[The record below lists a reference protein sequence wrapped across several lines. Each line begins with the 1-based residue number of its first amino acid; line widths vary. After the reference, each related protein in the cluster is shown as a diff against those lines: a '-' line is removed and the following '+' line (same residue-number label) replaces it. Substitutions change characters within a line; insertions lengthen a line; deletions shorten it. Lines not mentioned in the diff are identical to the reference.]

1 MGRKRI
7 VIGERIRR
15 SVEIEEDQVIN
26 TGIDG
31 KVALVTGGN
40 HGIGAAIA
48 QALAAQGAKVF
59 ITYFRLESD
68 YDASELQAALAAGV
82 GGDRLYRA
90 QQQQNADHVVSAI
103 RKAGGNAAAVELDLT
118 DAEAIPSLFDRC
130 EAELGPI
137 EILINNH
144 AYCAAET
151 FNPANVGA
159 NESGSGVTLTSAEGI
174 DRHMAVNVRATVL
187 LMREFAHRQVERRA
201 EWGRIVN
208 ISTDAAHAHGNNVS
222 YAASKH
228 AIESYSRSAASEL
241 GRYGITVNIVAP
253 GPIQTGYITP
263 AMERE
268 IEVETPL
275 GRVGRP
281 EDIAH
286 TVVFLVSEQGG
297 WLTGQLLYVGGG
309 YRMHQ

>member
-1 MGRKRI
+1 MI
-7 VIGERIRR
+7 
-15 SVEIEEDQVIN
+15 D
-26 TGIDG
+26 TGIEG

-48 QALAAQGAKVF
+48 QALAAQGAKVL
-59 ITYFRLESD
+59 ITYFRLETD
-68 YDASELQAALAAGV
+68 YGASELQAALDAGI

-90 QQQQNADHVVSAI
+90 QQQQSADHVLSAI
-103 RKAGGNAAAVELDLT
+103 RSAGGTATAVEVDISK
-118 DAEAIPSLFDRC
+118 AEAIPGLLDRC
-130 EAELGPI
+130 EAEIGPV

-151 FNPANVGA
+151 FDPANVGA
-159 NESGSGVTLTSAEGI
+159 NDSGAGVFLTSAEGI
-174 DRHMAVNVRATVL
+174 DKHMTINVRATVL
-187 LMREFAHRQVERRA
+187 LMQEFVRRHVA
-201 EWGRIVN
+201 RGADWGRIVN

-241 GRYGITVNIVAP
+241 GKYGITVNIVAP

-263 AMERE
+263 EMERE

-281 EDIAH
+281 EDIAN
-286 TVVFLVSEQGG
+286 TVVFLVSEQGE

>member
-1 MGRKRI
+1 MIDTRI
-7 VIGERIRR
+7 E
-15 SVEIEEDQVIN
+15 
-26 TGIDG
+26 G

-48 QALAAQGAKVF
+48 QALAAQGVKVF
-59 ITYFRLESD
+59 ITYFRLETA
-68 YDASELQAALAAGV
+68 YDASELQVALDAGV

-90 QQQQNADHVVSAI
+90 QQQQTADYVVSAI
-103 RKAGGNAAAVELDLT
+103 RKAGGIATAVEVDLS
-118 DAEAIPSLFDRC
+118 DSEAIPSLLDRC
-130 EAELGPI
+130 GAELGPV

-144 AYCAAET
+144 AYCAPET
-151 FNPANVGA
+151 FDPANVGT
-159 NESGSGVTLTSAEGI
+159 NESGSGVTFTSTAGI
-174 DRHMAVNVRATVL
+174 DQHMAVNVRATVL
-187 LMREFAHRQVERRA
+187 LMREFVSRHVARGA
-201 EWGRIVN
+201 DWGRIVN
-208 ISTDAAHAHGNNVS
+208 ISTDAAHAHGSNVS

-241 GRYGITVNIVAP
+241 GKYGITVNIVAP

-268 IEVETPL
+268 IEAETPL

-281 EDIAH
+281 EDIAN
-286 TVVFLVSEQGG
+286 TVAFLVSEQGG

>member
-1 MGRKRI
+1 MI
-7 VIGERIRR
+7 
-15 SVEIEEDQVIN
+15 D
-26 TGIDG
+26 TGIEG

-48 QALAAQGAKVF
+48 QALAAQGAKVL
-59 ITYFRLESD
+59 ITYFRLETD
-68 YDASELQAALAAGV
+68 YGASELQAALDAGI

-90 QQQQNADHVVSAI
+90 QQQQSADHVLSAI
-103 RKAGGNAAAVELDLT
+103 RSAGGTATAVEMDLSK
-118 DAEAIPSLFDRC
+118 AEAIPGLLDRC
-130 EAELGPI
+130 EAEIGPV

-151 FNPANVGA
+151 FDPAKAGA
-159 NESGSGVTLTSAEGI
+159 NDSGAGVFLTSAEGI
-174 DRHMAVNVRATVL
+174 DKHMTINVRATVL
-187 LMREFAHRQVERRA
+187 LMQEFVRRHVA
-201 EWGRIVN
+201 RGADWGRIVN

-241 GRYGITVNIVAP
+241 GKYGITVNIVAP

-263 AMERE
+263 EMERE

-281 EDIAH
+281 EDITNA
-286 TVVFLVSEQGG
+286 VVFLVSEQGE

>member
-1 MGRKRI
+1 MI
-7 VIGERIRR
+7 I
-15 SVEIEEDQVIN
+15 

-59 ITYFRLESD
+59 ITYFRLETD
-68 YDASELQAALAAGV
+68 YGASELQAALDAGI

-90 QQQQNADHVVSAI
+90 QQQQSADQVLSEI
-103 RKAGGNAAAVELDLT
+103 RIAGGTATAVEMDLSESVVVPDLLDH
-118 DAEAIPSLFDRC
+118 C
-130 EAELGPI
+130 EAEMGPV

-144 AYCAAET
+144 AYCAPET
-151 FNPANVGA
+151 FDPANVGT
-159 NESGSGVTLTSAEGI
+159 NESGGGITLTSAEGI
-174 DRHMAVNVRATVL
+174 DQHMAVNVRATVL
-187 LMREFAHRQVERRA
+187 LMREFTRRHVTRGA
-201 EWGRIVN
+201 DWGRIVN

-268 IEVETPL
+268 IEAETPL

-281 EDIAH
+281 EDIANS
-286 TVVFLVSEQGG
+286 VVFLVSEQGG

>member
-1 MGRKRI
+1 MSEDRREQ
-7 VIGERIRR
+7 VETIG
-15 SVEIEEDQVIN
+15 IE
-26 TGIDG
+26 G

-48 QALAAQGAKVF
+48 QALAAEGAKVF
-59 ITYFRLESD
+59 MSYLRLETA
-68 YDASELQAALAAGV
+68 YGAGELQAALDAGI

-90 QQQQNADHVVSAI
+90 QQQQTADHVLSAI
-103 RKAGGNAAAVELDLT
+103 RSAGGTAVAMELDLAA
-118 DAEAIPSLFDRC
+118 AEVLPRLFDSC
-130 EAELGPI
+130 EAELGPV

-144 AYCAAET
+144 AYCAPET
-151 FNPANVGA
+151 FDPASVSA
-159 NESGSGVTLTSAEGI
+159 NDSGSGVTLTSAEGI
-174 DRHMAVNVRATVL
+174 NQHMAVNVRATVL
-187 LMREFAHRQVERRA
+187 LMHEFALRHIERKA
-201 EWGRIVN
+201 DWGRIVN
-208 ISTDAAHAHGNNVS
+208 ISTDAAHAHGSNVS

-241 GRYGITVNIVAP
+241 GQYGITVNIVAP

-263 AMERE
+263 EMERE
-268 IEVETPL
+268 IEAETPL

-281 EDIAH
+281 EDIAN

>member
-1 MGRKRI
+1 M
-7 VIGERIRR
+7 
-15 SVEIEEDQVIN
+15 IN
-26 TGIDG
+26 PGIDG

-48 QALAAQGAKVF
+48 RALAAQGAKVF
-59 ITYFRLESD
+59 ITHLRPETAYVE
-68 YDASELQAALAAGV
+68 SELQSAVAAGV

-90 QQQQNADHVVSAI
+90 QQQQSADHVVSAI
-103 RKAGGNAAAVELDLT
+103 RRAGEKAVAMELDLT
-118 DAEAIPSLFDRC
+118 AAETIPSLFDRF
-130 EAELGPI
+130 EAELGPV

-144 AYCAAET
+144 AYCAPET
-151 FNPANVGA
+151 FYPANVGS
-159 NESGSGVTLTSAEGI
+159 NDSGAGVQLTSAEGI

-187 LMREFAHRQVERRA
+187 LMQEFTRRYVAREA

-208 ISTDAAHAHGNNVS
+208 ISTDTAHAHGNNVS

-241 GRYGITVNIVAP
+241 GKYGITVNVVAP
-253 GPIQTGYITP
+253 GPTQTGYITP
-263 AMERE
+263 DMEQE
-268 IEVETPL
+268 IEAETPL

-281 EDIAH
+281 EDIAN
-286 TVVFLVSEQGG
+286 TVVFLVSEQAG
-297 WLTGQLLYVGGG
+297 WLTGPLLYVGGG

>member
-1 MGRKRI
+1 M
-7 VIGERIRR
+7 
-15 SVEIEEDQVIN
+15 IN
-26 TGIDG
+26 PGING

-48 QALAAQGAKVF
+48 QALAALGAKVF
-59 ITYFRLESD
+59 ITYFRPETA
-68 YDASELQAALAAGV
+68 YDASELQVALDAGI

-90 QQQQNADHVVSAI
+90 QQQQTADGVLSNVRS
-103 RKAGGNAAAVELDLT
+103 AGGTAMAIEVDL
-118 DAEAIPSLFDRC
+118 ANHEAIPDLIERC
-130 EAELGPI
+130 EAELGPV
-137 EILINNH
+137 EILIDNH
-144 AYCAAET
+144 AYCAPET
-151 FNPANVGA
+151 FDPANVGA
-159 NESGSGVTLTSAEGI
+159 NDSGAGVSLTSAEGI
-174 DRHMAVNVRATVL
+174 DQHMAVNVRATVL
-187 LMREFAHRQVERRA
+187 LMREFVQRHVARDSAWR
-201 EWGRIVN
+201 RIVN
-208 ISTDAAHAHGNNVS
+208 ISTDAAHAHSNNVS

-263 AMERE
+263 EMERE
-268 IEVETPL
+268 IEAETPL

-281 EDIAH
+281 EDIANA
-286 TVVFLVSEQGG
+286 VVFLVSDQGA

>member
-1 MGRKRI
+1 MI
-7 VIGERIRR
+7 HP
-15 SVEIEEDQVIN
+15 
-26 TGIDG
+26 GISG
-31 KVALVTGGN
+31 KAALVTGGN

-48 QALAAQGAKVF
+48 RALAAQGVKVF
-59 ITYFRLESD
+59 ITYFRSETG
-68 YDASELQAALAAGV
+68 YDERELQAAREAGI

-90 QQQQNADHVVSAI
+90 QQQQAADQVLSEIKSV
-103 RKAGGNAAAVELDLT
+103 GGTATAAELDLA
-118 DAEAIPSLFDRC
+118 DSEVMPDLLDRC
-130 EAELGPI
+130 EAEMGPV

-144 AYCAAET
+144 AFCAPET
-151 FNPANVGA
+151 FDPVNVGV
-159 NESGSGVTLTSAEGI
+159 NDSGSGVALASAEGI
-174 DRHMAVNVRATVL
+174 DQHMAVNVRATVL
-187 LMREFAHRQVERRA
+187 LMREFSQRHIARGA
-201 EWGRIVN
+201 DWGRIVN

-241 GRYGITVNIVAP
+241 GKYGITVNIVAP

-263 AMERE
+263 EMERE
-268 IEVETPL
+268 IEADTPL

-281 EDIAH
+281 EDIAK
-286 TVVFLVSEQGG
+286 VVDFLVSEQGG

>member
-1 MGRKRI
+1 MMNPGM
-7 VIGERIRR
+7 
-15 SVEIEEDQVIN
+15 
-26 TGIDG
+26 DG

-48 QALAAQGAKVF
+48 QALAAQGVQVF
-59 ITYFRLESD
+59 ITYFRPETA
-68 YDASELQAALAAGV
+68 YNASELQAALAAGV
-82 GGDRLYRA
+82 GGVRLYWA
-90 QQQQNADHVVSAI
+90 KQQQRADHVVSAI
-103 RKAGGNAAAVELDLT
+103 RKAGGTATALELDLS
-118 DAEAIPSLFDRC
+118 DSDAIPTLIDRC
-130 EAELGPI
+130 KAELGPI

-144 AYCAAET
+144 TYCAPET
-151 FNPANVGA
+151 FDPASVGS
-159 NESGSGVTLTSAEGI
+159 NESGAGVRLTSAEGI
-174 DRHMAVNVRATVL
+174 DRHMAINVRATVL
-187 LMREFAHRQVERRA
+187 LMREFTHRHVARGA
-201 EWGRIVN
+201 DWGRIVN
-208 ISTDAAHAHGNNVS
+208 ISTDAAHAHGSNVS

-241 GRYGITVNIVAP
+241 GQYGITVNIVAP

-268 IEVETPL
+268 IEAETPL

-281 EDIAH
+281 EDIAN

>member
-1 MGRKRI
+1 MI
-7 VIGERIRR
+7 
-15 SVEIEEDQVIN
+15 D
-26 TGIDG
+26 TGIEG

-59 ITYFRLESD
+59 ITYFRLETD
-68 YDASELQAALAAGV
+68 YGASELQAALDAGI

-90 QQQQNADHVVSAI
+90 QQQQSADHAVSAI
-103 RKAGGNAAAVELDLT
+103 RKAGGTATALEMDLSNPET
-118 DAEAIPSLFDRC
+118 IPGLLDRC
-130 EAELGPI
+130 ETELGPV

-144 AYCAAET
+144 TYCAPET
-151 FNPANVGA
+151 FDPANVGT
-159 NESGSGVTLTSAEGI
+159 NDSGAGVQLTSAEGI
-174 DRHMAVNVRATVL
+174 DQHMAVNVRATVL
-187 LMREFAHRQVERRA
+187 LMQEFVRRHVA
-201 EWGRIVN
+201 RGADWGRIVN

-241 GRYGITVNIVAP
+241 GKYGITVNIVAP

-268 IEVETPL
+268 IEAKTPL

-281 EDIAH
+281 EDIAN
-286 TVVFLVSEQGG
+286 VVAFLVSERGG

>member
-1 MGRKRI
+1 MIDPG
-7 VIGERIRR
+7 
-15 SVEIEEDQVIN
+15 IE
-26 TGIDG
+26 G

-48 QALAAQGAKVF
+48 RALAGQCAKVF
-59 ITYFRLESD
+59 ITYFRPESA
-68 YDASELQAALAAGV
+68 YDNSELQAALAAGI
-82 GGDRLYRA
+82 GGNRLYWAR
-90 QQQQNADHVVSAI
+90 QQQSADHVVSGI
-103 RKAGGNAAAVELDLT
+103 RKAGETATALELDLSES
-118 DAEAIPSLFDRC
+118 DAIPVLFDRC

-144 AYCAAET
+144 TYCAPET
-151 FNPANVGA
+151 FDPASVGS
-159 NESGSGVTLTSAEGI
+159 NESGVGVQLTSAEGI
-174 DRHMAVNVRATVL
+174 DQHMAVNVRATVL
-187 LMREFAHRQVERRA
+187 LMREFVERHIGRGA
-201 EWGRIVN
+201 DWGRIVN

-241 GRYGITVNIVAP
+241 GQYGITVNIVAP

-268 IEVETPL
+268 IVAETPL
-275 GRVGRP
+275 GHVGRP

>member
-1 MGRKRI
+1 MT
-7 VIGERIRR
+7 E
-15 SVEIEEDQVIN
+15 

-40 HGIGAAIA
+40 HGIGAVIA
-48 QALAAQGAKVF
+48 QALAAQGVKVL
-59 ITYFRLESD
+59 ITYFRLETA
-68 YDASELQAALAAGV
+68 YAENELQAALDAGI

-90 QQQQNADHVVSAI
+90 QQQQSADHVVSAI
-103 RKAGGNAAAVELDLT
+103 RKAGGTATAVELDLS
-118 DAEAIPSLFDRC
+118 DSDAIPSLFDRC
-130 EAELGPI
+130 EAQLGPV

-144 AYCAAET
+144 AYCAPET
-151 FNPANVGA
+151 FDPANVGA
-159 NESGSGVTLTSAEGI
+159 NDSGSGITLTSAEGI
-174 DRHMAVNVRATVL
+174 DQHMAVNVRATVL
-187 LMREFAHRQVERRA
+187 LMREFVERHIGRRA
-201 EWGRIVN
+201 DWGRIVN

-241 GRYGITVNIVAP
+241 GQYGITVNIVAP

-268 IEVETPL
+268 IEAETPL

>member
-1 MGRKRI
+1 M
-7 VIGERIRR
+7 
-15 SVEIEEDQVIN
+15 VE

-48 QALAAQGAKVF
+48 QALAAQGAKIF
-59 ITYFRLESD
+59 ITYFRPETA
-68 YDASELQAALAAGV
+68 YAESELQAALDAGI
-82 GGDRLYRA
+82 GGNRLYWA
-90 QQQQNADHVVSAI
+90 NQQQSADHVVAAI
-103 RKAGGNAAAVELDLT
+103 RKAGGTATALELDLSES
-118 DAEAIPSLFDRC
+118 EAIPGLYDRC
-130 EAELGPI
+130 EAELGPVQ
-137 EILINNH
+137 ILVNNH
-144 AYCAAET
+144 TYCAPET
-151 FNPANVGA
+151 FDPANVGH
-159 NESGSGVTLTSAEGI
+159 NESGAGVQLTSADGI

-187 LMREFAHRQVERRA
+187 LMREFVERHVGRGVD
-201 EWGRIVN
+201 WGRIVN
-208 ISTDAAHAHGNNVS
+208 ISTDAAHAHGSNVS

-241 GRYGITVNIVAP
+241 GKYGITVNIVAP

-268 IEVETPL
+268 IEAETPL

-281 EDIAH
+281 EDIANA
-286 TVVFLVSEQGG
+286 VVFLVSEQGA

-309 YRMHQ
+309 YRMSQ

>member
-1 MGRKRI
+1 M
-7 VIGERIRR
+7 
-15 SVEIEEDQVIN
+15 IN
-26 TGIDG
+26 TGIEG
-31 KVALVTGGN
+31 RVSLVTGGN

-48 QALAAQGAKVF
+48 QALAAQGAQVF
-59 ITYFRLESD
+59 ITYFRQQVHYSEG
-68 YDASELQAALAAGV
+68 ELQSALQAGV

-90 QQQQNADHVVSAI
+90 QQQQTADHVLSEI
-103 RKAGGNAAAVELDLT
+103 SSAGGTAVAMETDLA
-118 DAEAIPSLFDRC
+118 DADLIPSLFDRC
-130 EAELGPI
+130 EAELGPV

-151 FNPANVGA
+151 FDPAHVGA
-159 NESGSGVTLTSAEGI
+159 NESGSGITLTSAGGI
-174 DRHMAVNVRATVL
+174 DQHMAVNVRATVL
-187 LMREFAHRQVERRA
+187 LMREFAGRHVARGA
-201 EWGRIVN
+201 DWGRIVN
-208 ISTDAAHAHGNNVS
+208 ISTDAAHAHGSNVS

-241 GRYGITVNIVAP
+241 GKYGITVNVVAP

-268 IEVETPL
+268 IEADTPL

-281 EDIAH
+281 EDVAD
-286 TVVFLVSEQGG
+286 VVAFLVSKQGG

>member
-1 MGRKRI
+1 MRQPL
-7 VIGERIRR
+7 E
-15 SVEIEEDQVIN
+15 
-26 TGIDG
+26 G

-48 QALAAQGAKVF
+48 RALAGQCAKVF
-59 ITYFRLESD
+59 ITYFRPESA
-68 YDASELQAALAAGV
+68 YDNSELQVALAAGI
-82 GGDRLYRA
+82 GGNRLYWAR
-90 QQQQNADHVVSAI
+90 QQQSADHVLSEI
-103 RKAGGNAAAVELDLT
+103 RSAGGTAVAMEVDLA
-118 DAEAIPSLFDRC
+118 DAGAIPRLFDRC
-130 EAELGPI
+130 EAELGPV

-144 AYCAAET
+144 AYCAPET
-151 FNPANVGA
+151 FDPANVGA
-159 NESGSGVTLTSAEGI
+159 NDSGVGVQLTSAEGI
-174 DRHMAVNVRATVL
+174 DQHMAVNVRATVL
-187 LMREFAHRQVERRA
+187 LMREFVSRHVARGA
-201 EWGRIVN
+201 GWGRIVN
-208 ISTDAAHAHGNNVS
+208 ISTDAAHAHGSNVS

-241 GRYGITVNIVAP
+241 GQYGITVNIVAP

-268 IEVETPL
+268 IEAETPL

>member
-1 MGRKRI
+1 MLA
-7 VIGERIRR
+7 
-15 SVEIEEDQVIN
+15 
-26 TGIDG
+26 TGIKG

-48 QALAAQGAKVF
+48 RTLAAQGVHVF
-59 ITYFRLESD
+59 IAYFRLETA
-68 YDASELQAALAAGV
+68 YTESELQAALAAGV

-90 QQQQNADHVVSAI
+90 QQQQSADHVANAI
-103 RKAGGNAAAVELDLT
+103 RSAGGTATAVELDLS
-118 DAEAIPSLFDRC
+118 DSDSIPSLFDCC
-130 EAELGPI
+130 EAELGPV
-137 EILINNH
+137 EILVSNH
-144 AYCAAET
+144 AYCAPET
-151 FNPANVGA
+151 FDPANVGP

-174 DRHMAVNVRATVL
+174 DHHMAVNVRATVL
-187 LMREFAHRQVERRA
+187 LMREFTNRHVARGA
-201 EWGRIVN
+201 GWGRIVN

-241 GRYGITVNIVAP
+241 GKYGITVNIVAP

-268 IEVETPL
+268 IEAETPL

-281 EDIAH
+281 EDIAN
-286 TVVFLVSEQGG
+286 VVTLLVSDQGG

>member
-1 MGRKRI
+1 MI
-7 VIGERIRR
+7 
-15 SVEIEEDQVIN
+15 D
-26 TGIDG
+26 TGIEG

-48 QALAAQGAKVF
+48 QALAAQGARVL
-59 ITYFRLESD
+59 ITYFRLETD
-68 YDASELQAALAAGV
+68 YGASELLAALDAGI

-90 QQQQNADHVVSAI
+90 QQQQSADHVLSAI
-103 RKAGGNAAAVELDLT
+103 RSADGTATAVEMDLSK
-118 DAEAIPSLFDRC
+118 AEAIPGLLDRC
-130 EAELGPI
+130 EAEIGPV
-137 EILINNH
+137 EILIDNH

-151 FNPANVGA
+151 FDPAKVGA
-159 NESGSGVTLTSAEGI
+159 NDSGAGVFLTSAEGI
-174 DRHMAVNVRATVL
+174 DKHMAVNVRATVL
-187 LMREFAHRQVERRA
+187 LMQEFVRRHVAREAD
-201 EWGRIVN
+201 WGRIVN

-228 AIESYSRSAASEL
+228 AIESYSRSAGSEL
-241 GRYGITVNIVAP
+241 GKYGITVNIVAP
-253 GPIQTGYITP
+253 GPIQTGYITL

-281 EDIAH
+281 EDIAN
-286 TVVFLVSEQGG
+286 VVAFLVSDQGG

>member
-1 MGRKRI
+1 M
-7 VIGERIRR
+7 ERSRWLP
-15 SVEIEEDQVIN
+15 
-26 TGIDG
+26 
-31 KVALVTGGN
+31 AGN

-59 ITYFRLESD
+59 ITYFRPETA
-68 YDASELQAALAAGV
+68 YAASELHAALETGV

-90 QQQQNADHVVSAI
+90 QQQQTADHVLTAI
-103 RKAGGNAAAVELDLT
+103 RSTGGTAVAMEADL
-118 DAEAIPSLFDRC
+118 ANYEAIPDLLERC
-130 EAELGPI
+130 EAELGPVD
-137 EILINNH
+137 ILINNH
-144 AYCAAET
+144 AYCAPET
-151 FNPANVGA
+151 FDPANVGS
-159 NESGSGVTLTSAEGI
+159 NDSGAGVSLTSAEGI

-187 LMREFAHRQVERRA
+187 LMREFVHRHVAREA
-201 EWGRIVN
+201 AWGRIVN

-263 AMERE
+263 EMERD
-268 IEVETPL
+268 IEAETPL

-281 EDIAH
+281 DDVANA
-286 TVVFLVSEQGG
+286 VVFLASDQGE

>member
-1 MGRKRI
+1 M
-7 VIGERIRR
+7 
-15 SVEIEEDQVIN
+15 IE
-26 TGIDG
+26 TGIEG

-40 HGIGAAIA
+40 HGIGAAVA
-48 QALAAQGAKVF
+48 SALAAQGAKVF
-59 ITYFRLESD
+59 ITYFRLESH
-68 YDASELQAALAAGV
+68 YDASELQAAQAASV

-90 QQQQNADHVVSAI
+90 KQQQIADHVLSAI
-103 RKAGGNAAAVELDLT
+103 RRAGGTAAALEMDLSES
-118 DAEAIPSLFDRC
+118 DMIPNLFDRC
-130 EAELGPI
+130 ETELGPV

-144 AYCAAET
+144 TYCAPET
-151 FNPANVGA
+151 FDPARVGS
-159 NESGSGVTLTSAEGI
+159 NDSGSGVGLTSAEGI

-187 LMREFAHRQVERRA
+187 LMREFTRRHIARKA

-208 ISTDAAHAHGNNVS
+208 ISTDAAHAHGSNVS

-241 GRYGITVNIVAP
+241 GQYGITVNIVAP

-268 IEVETPL
+268 IAAETPL

-286 TVVFLVSEQGG
+286 TVAFLVSEQGG

>member
-1 MGRKRI
+1 MRI
-7 VIGERIRR
+7 HRLGSLMINPG
-15 SVEIEEDQVIN
+15 IE
-26 TGIDG
+26 G

-48 QALAAQGAKVF
+48 QALATQGVKVF
-59 ITYFRLESD
+59 ITYFRPETA
-68 YDASELQAALAAGV
+68 YGESELDAALAAGV

-90 QQQQNADHVVSAI
+90 QQQQTADHVLSEI
-103 RKAGGNAAAVELDLT
+103 RSAGGTAVAMEMDLA
-118 DAEAIPSLFDRC
+118 DAEAVPCPFDRC
-130 EAELGPI
+130 EAELGPV

-144 AYCAAET
+144 AFCAAET
-151 FNPANVGA
+151 FDPANVGA
-159 NESGSGVTLTSAEGI
+159 NDSGSGITLTSAEGI
-174 DRHMAVNVRATVL
+174 DQHMVVNVRATVL
-187 LMREFAHRQVERRA
+187 LMREFVGRHIARGA
-201 EWGRIVN
+201 DWGRIVN

-241 GRYGITVNIVAP
+241 GQYGITVNVVAP

-268 IEVETPL
+268 IEAETPL

-281 EDIAH
+281 EYIAN
-286 TVVFLVSEQGG
+286 TVVFLVSEQGE